1 MTGRKGLKTA
11 VLRGLLTLCTCT
23 LLSAP
28 ALAVDSGTAVYNQV
42 AKFLPRGDADA
53 VTTDILD
60 ASAYY
65 QVDPIL
71 IAALFTCESGFH
83 EDAISPAGAIGIAQ
97 LMPGTAETLG
107 INPYDTRDNIFGGVA
122 YLAQQLNEF
131 GDYALAEAAYNA
143 GPGAVWDAGGIPGYA
158 ETQDYVRNVEATR
171 GAIWD
176 ENGGDITPYYDPG
189 DGYDDYADYADY
201 DDDSLLDAQ
210 TQYVGDITP
219 AAPAS
224 GLTEAN
230 SAQKEEAVKPVPEEE
245 PETIRFYPPSVT
257 PKVTIEKVK
266 SHSMQDS
273 QGIKAKHQSQ
283 NSQRK

>member
-42 AKFLPRGDADA
+42 AKFLPPGDADT

-71 IAALFTCESGFH
+71 IAALFTCESGFR

-107 INPYDTRDNIFGGVA
+107 VNPYDTRDNIFGGVA

-158 ETQDYVRNVEATR
+158 ETQDYVRNVEVTR

-189 DGYDDYADYADY
+189 DGYADYA
-201 DDDSLLDAQ
+201 DDSLLDAQ

-219 AAPAS
+219 VTPAS
-224 GLTEAN
+224 SLTEAN
-230 SAQKEEAVKPVPEEE
+230 STQKEEVVKPVPEEE
-245 PETIRFYPPSVT
+245 PETIRFYPPSATPQVT
-257 PKVTIEKVK
+257 LTGKGPAQAKPQPK
-266 SHSMQDS
+266 
-273 QGIKAKHQSQ
+273 

>member
-42 AKFLPRGDADA
+42 AKFLSPDEADA

-107 INPYDTRDNIFGGVA
+107 VNPYDTRDNIFGGVA

-189 DGYDDYADYADY
+189 DGYANYADYA
-201 DDDSLLDAQ
+201 DDSLLDAQ

-219 AAPAS
+219 VTPAS
-224 GLTEAN
+224 GLTETN

-245 PETIRFYPPSVT
+245 PETIRFYPPSATPQVT
-257 PKVTIEKVK
+257 LTGKGPAQAKPQPK
-266 SHSMQDS
+266 
-273 QGIKAKHQSQ
+273 

>member
-1 MTGRKGLKTA
+1 MTGRQGLKKA
-11 VLRGLLTLCTCT
+11 ALRGLLTLCTLT
-23 LLSAP
+23 SLAAP
-28 ALAVDSGTAVYNQV
+28 VLAVDSGTAVYNQV
-42 AKFLPRGDADA
+42 AKFLPADDADA
-53 VTTDILD
+53 VTIDILD

-83 EDAISPAGAIGIAQ
+83 EEAISPAGAIGIAQ

-107 INPYDTRDNIFGGVA
+107 VNPYNTRDNIFGGVA

-158 ETQDYVRNVEATR
+158 ETQDYVRSVEATR
-171 GAIWD
+171 SAIWD
-176 ENGGDITPYYDPG
+176 ENGGEITPYYDPG
-189 DGYDDYADYADY
+189 YDEGDY
-201 DDDSLLDAQ
+201 DDDSFLDAQ
-210 TQYVGDITP
+210 TQYVGDVTP
-219 AAPAS
+219 AEPAS

-230 SAQKEEAVKPVPEEE
+230 SAQKEAVNEPAPEEE

-257 PKVTIEKVK
+257 PKVTIEKAK
-266 SHSMQDS
+266 GPSMQDNPR
-273 QGIKAKHQSQ
+273 IKAKPQLK

>member
-23 LLSAP
+23 LFSAP

-42 AKFLPRGDADA
+42 AKFLPPGDADA

-83 EDAISPAGAIGIAQ
+83 ENAISPAGAIGIAQ

-107 INPYDTRDNIFGGVA
+107 VNPYDTRDNIFGGVA

-143 GPGAVWDAGGIPGYA
+143 GPGAVEDAGGIPGYA

-189 DGYDDYADYADY
+189 DGYDDYADY

-219 AAPAS
+219 AAPAN

-230 SAQKEEAVKPVPEEE
+230 STQKEEAVKPVPEEE
-245 PETIRFYPPSVT
+245 PETIRFYPPSATPQVT
-257 PKVTIEKVK
+257 LTGKGPAQAKPQPK
-266 SHSMQDS
+266 
-273 QGIKAKHQSQ
+273 

>member
-1 MTGRKGLKTA
+1 MTGRQGLKKA
-11 VLRGLLTLCTCT
+11 MLRGLFTLCTLT
-23 LLSAP
+23 SLAAP
-28 ALAVDSGTAVYNQV
+28 VLAVDSGTAVYNQV
-42 AKFLPRGDADA
+42 AKFLPADDADA

-83 EDAISPAGAIGIAQ
+83 EEAISPAGAIGIAQ

-107 INPYDTRDNIFGGVA
+107 VNPYNTRDNIFGGVA

-176 ENGGDITPYYDPG
+176 ENGGEITPYYDPG
-189 DGYDDYADYADY
+189 DGYDDY

-210 TQYVGDITP
+210 TQYVGDITSAEP
-219 AAPAS
+219 TS

-230 SAQKEEAVKPVPEEE
+230 SAQKKEAVKPVPEEE

-257 PKVTIEKVK
+257 PKVTIEKAK
-266 SHSMQDS
+266 GPSMQDHP
-273 QGIKAKHQSQ
+273 GIKAKPQPQ

>member
-42 AKFLPRGDADA
+42 AKFLPPGDADA

-107 INPYDTRDNIFGGVA
+107 VNPYDTRDNIFGGVA

-189 DGYDDYADYADY
+189 DGYDDYADY

-245 PETIRFYPPSVT
+245 PETIRFYPPSATPQVT
-257 PKVTIEKVK
+257 LTGKGPAQAKPQPK
-266 SHSMQDS
+266 
-273 QGIKAKHQSQ
+273 

>member
-11 VLRGLLTLCTCT
+11 VLRGILTLCTCT

-42 AKFLPRGDADA
+42 AKFLPPGDADA

-107 INPYDTRDNIFGGVA
+107 VNPYDTRDNIFGGVA

-189 DGYDDYADYADY
+189 DGYADYA
-201 DDDSLLDAQ
+201 DDSLLDAQ

-219 AAPAS
+219 VTPAS
-224 GLTEAN
+224 GRTEAN
-230 SAQKEEAVKPVPEEE
+230 STQKEEAVKPVPEEE
-245 PETIRFYPPSVT
+245 PETIRFYPPSATPQVT
-257 PKVTIEKVK
+257 LTEKGPAQAKPQPK
-266 SHSMQDS
+266 
-273 QGIKAKHQSQ
+273 

>member
-42 AKFLPRGDADA
+42 AKFLPPGDADA

-107 INPYDTRDNIFGGVA
+107 VNPYDTRDNIFGGVA

-224 GLTEAN
+224 GLIEAN
-230 SAQKEEAVKPVPEEE
+230 SAQKEEVVKPVPEEE
-245 PETIRFYPPSVT
+245 PETIRFYPPSATPQVT
-257 PKVTIEKVK
+257 LTGKGPAQAKPQPK
-266 SHSMQDS
+266 
-273 QGIKAKHQSQ
+273 

>member
-1 MTGRKGLKTA
+1 MTGRQGLKKA
-11 VLRGLLTLCTCT
+11 ALRGLLTLCTLT
-23 LLSAP
+23 SLAAP
-28 ALAVDSGTAVYNQV
+28 VLAVDSGTAVYNQV
-42 AKFLPRGDADA
+42 AKFLPADDADA

-83 EDAISPAGAIGIAQ
+83 EEAISPAGAIGIAQ

-107 INPYDTRDNIFGGVA
+107 VNPYNIRDNIFGGVA
-122 YLAQQLNEF
+122 YLAQQLNKF

-158 ETQDYVRNVEATR
+158 ETQDYVRSVEATR
-171 GAIWD
+171 SAIWD
-176 ENGGDITPYYDPG
+176 ENGGEITPYYDPG
-189 DGYDDYADYADY
+189 YDEGDY
-201 DDDSLLDAQ
+201 DDDSFLDAQ
-210 TQYVGDITP
+210 TQYVGDVTP
-219 AAPAS
+219 AEPTS

-230 SAQKEEAVKPVPEEE
+230 STQKEAVNEPVPEEE
-245 PETIRFYPPSVT
+245 PETIRLYPPSVT
-257 PKVTIEKVK
+257 PKVTIEKAK
-266 SHSMQDS
+266 GPSMQDHP
-273 QGIKAKHQSQ
+273 GIKAKPQPQ

>member
-28 ALAVDSGTAVYNQV
+28 VLAVDSGTAVYNQV
-42 AKFLPRGDADA
+42 AKFLPPGDADA

-107 INPYDTRDNIFGGVA
+107 VNPYDTRDNIFGGVA

-171 GAIWD
+171 SAIWD

-201 DDDSLLDAQ
+201 ADDSLLDAQ

-219 AAPAS
+219 
-224 GLTEAN
+224 
-230 SAQKEEAVKPVPEEE
+230 
-245 PETIRFYPPSVT
+245 VT
-257 PKVTIEKVK
+257 PCKRSYRGKQRTKRRNRETSPRRRARDHPVLSTVGDTQ
-266 SHSMQDS
+266 SH
-273 QGIKAKHQSQ
+273 HQKGE
-283 NSQRK
+283 RPVHAG

>member
-42 AKFLPRGDADA
+42 AKFLPPGDADA

-107 INPYDTRDNIFGGVA
+107 VNPYDTRDNIFGGVA

-171 GAIWD
+171 SAIWD

-189 DGYDDYADYADY
+189 DGYDDYADYAD
-201 DDDSLLDAQ
+201 DSLLDAQ
-210 TQYVGDITP
+210 TQYVGGITP
-219 AAPAS
+219 VTPAS

-230 SAQKEEAVKPVPEEE
+230 SAQKEKAVKPVPEEE
-245 PETIRFYPPSVT
+245 PETIRFYPPSATPQVT
-257 PKVTIEKVK
+257 LTGKGPAQAKPQPK
-266 SHSMQDS
+266 
-273 QGIKAKHQSQ
+273 

>member
-42 AKFLPRGDADA
+42 AKFLPPGDADA

-107 INPYDTRDNIFGGVA
+107 VNPYDTRDNIFGGVA

-189 DGYDDYADYADY
+189 DGYDDYAD
-201 DDDSLLDAQ
+201 DSLLDAQ

-224 GLTEAN
+224 GLIEAN
-230 SAQKEEAVKPVPEEE
+230 SAQKEEVVKPVPEEE
-245 PETIRFYPPSVT
+245 PETIRFYPPSATPQVT
-257 PKVTIEKVK
+257 LTGKGPAQAKPQPK
-266 SHSMQDS
+266 
-273 QGIKAKHQSQ
+273 

>member
-42 AKFLPRGDADA
+42 AKFLSPDEADA

-83 EDAISPAGAIGIAQ
+83 EGAVSPAGAIGIAQ
-97 LMPGTAETLG
+97 LMPDTAETLG
-107 INPYDTRDNIFGGVA
+107 VNPYDTRDNIFGGVA
-122 YLAQQLNEF
+122 YLAQQLSEF

-143 GPGAVWDAGGIPGYA
+143 GPGAVEDAGGIPGYA

-189 DGYDDYADYADY
+189 DGYDDYAD
-201 DDDSLLDAQ
+201 DSLLDAQ

-219 AAPAS
+219 ATPAS

-257 PKVTIEKVK
+257 PKVTIEKAK
-266 SHSMQDS
+266 GPSIQDS
-273 QGIKAKHQSQ
+273 QGIKAKPQSQ

>member
-42 AKFLPRGDADA
+42 AKFLSSGDADA

-83 EDAISPAGAIGIAQ
+83 EGAVSPAGAIGIAQ
-97 LMPGTAETLG
+97 LMPDTAETLG
-107 INPYDTRDNIFGGVA
+107 VNPYDTRDNIFGGVA
-122 YLAQQLNEF
+122 YLAQQLSEF

-143 GPGAVWDAGGIPGYA
+143 GPGAVEDAGGIPGYA

-189 DGYDDYADYADY
+189 DGYDDYADYAD
-201 DDDSLLDAQ
+201 DSLLDAQ

-219 AAPAS
+219 ATPAS

-230 SAQKEEAVKPVPEEE
+230 STQKEEAMKPVPEEE
-245 PETIRFYPPSVT
+245 PETIRFYPPSATPQVT
-257 PKVTIEKVK
+257 LTGKGPAQAKPQPK
-266 SHSMQDS
+266 
-273 QGIKAKHQSQ
+273 

>member
-11 VLRGLLTLCTCT
+11 VLRGILTLCTCT

-42 AKFLPRGDADA
+42 AKFLPPGDADA

-107 INPYDTRDNIFGGVA
+107 VNPYDTRDNIFGGVA

-143 GPGAVWDAGGIPGYA
+143 GPGAVWNAGGIPGYA

-189 DGYDDYADYADY
+189 DGYDDYADYAD
-201 DDDSLLDAQ
+201 DSLLDAQ

-219 AAPAS
+219 VTPAS
-224 GLTEAN
+224 GLIEAN
-230 SAQKEEAVKPVPEEE
+230 STQKEEAVKPVPEEE
-245 PETIRFYPPSVT
+245 PETIRFYPPSATPQVT
-257 PKVTIEKVK
+257 LTGKGPAQAKPQPK
-266 SHSMQDS
+266 
-273 QGIKAKHQSQ
+273 